1 MSRQDPL
8 TRAEFDAAMATL
20 GPFEASPHVAVAVS
34 GGADSM
40 ALCLLADG
48 WARRRGGQVTAIT
61 VDHGLRPG
69 SAAEVVEVGRW
80 MAVLGIAHR
89 VLRWD
94 GGKPA
99 TGVQA
104 AARAERYRLMC
115 GWCRKSGVIHLLLGH
130 HLRDQAETVL
140 MRLQRGSGVDGMAA
154 MAGIV
159 ETSAVRL
166 LRPLLAVPPAR
177 LRALLS
183 ARRQDWIDDPS
194 NRDPAYLRS
203 RLRAALPELA
213 ATGGAEC
220 TLAAMARRMGRARI
234 SLERAASALLA
245 RCCRMHPAGYARI
258 DVVAM
263 AAAPAEVSLRAL
275 ARTLLCVGG
284 RSYEPGTEKLKR
296 LYARMVVDR
305 EKFSGTLGGCRLIG
319 TDGGFLVCRETRGL
333 PEPVVVASGDR
344 LIWDGRFAV
353 GFATAGGGAEK
364 DIRLLPLG
372 ANGWSEVV
380 GAWPDLRRHSV
391 PRPAALSL
399 PAFADDEGILNVPH
413 LRYRRAGG
421 DAREVEFVVAAF
433 RPINAASGAGYFLA

>member
-1 MSRQDPL
+1 
-8 TRAEFDAAMATL
+8 
-20 GPFEASPHVAVAVS
+20 
-34 GGADSM
+34 
-40 ALCLLADG
+40 
-48 WARRRGGQVTAIT
+48 
-61 VDHGLRPG
+61 
-69 SAAEVVEVGRW
+69 
-80 MAVLGIAHR
+80 
-89 VLRWD
+89 
-94 GGKPA
+94 
-99 TGVQA
+99 
-104 AARAERYRLMC
+104 
-115 GWCRKSGVIHLLLGH
+115 
-130 HLRDQAETVL
+130 
-140 MRLQRGSGVDGMAA
+140 
-154 MAGIV
+154 
-159 ETSAVRL
+159 
-166 LRPLLAVPPAR
+166 
-177 LRALLS
+177 
-183 ARRQDWIDDPS
+183 
-194 NRDPAYLRS
+194 
-203 RLRAALPELA
+203 
-213 ATGGAEC
+213 
-220 TLAAMARRMGRARI
+220 
-234 SLERAASALLA
+234 
-245 RCCRMHPAGYARI
+245 MHPAGYARI

-391 PRPAALSL
+391 PRSAALSL